1 MTIDT
6 TGTQASRGT
15 ILVAEDDDATRQ
27 LLCQVLRRANFTVL
41 AYANGQLAFEALRDH
56 RPDVILLDWVM
67 PVMDGQ
73 RLVELLKADVDRRSI
88 PIIMLTTHSEIE
100 ERVAALDRGVQ
111 DYLTKPCDPRELV
124 ARLDQQLR
132 WRRTLAV
139 DANTDF
145 AAERLALYRGS
156 GVFGRKAGTGDFF
169 DRIWGKPEK
178 V

>member
-1 MTIDT
+1 MPIDT
-6 TGTQASRGT
+6 TGAHTSRGT

-27 LLCQVLRRANFTVL
+27 LLCQVLHRAHFTVR
-41 AYANGQLAFEALRDH
+41 AYANGQLAYDALKDYK
-56 RPDVILLDWVM
+56 PDVILLDWVM

-73 RLVELLKADVDRRSI
+73 RLVELLKADVERRSI

-111 DYLTKPCDPRELV
+111 DYLIKPCDPRELV
-124 ARLDQQLR
+124 ARLDQQVR

-145 AAERLALYRGS
+145 AAERLALYRGA
-156 GVFGRKAGTGDFF
+156 GAFGRKAGSGDFF
-169 DRIWGKPEK
+169 DRIWGKHQK